1 MKKIILYIVL
11 NIFLIS
17 VYSCGETTII
27 YGEEKEYIEVKG
39 RGKNEITYYKG
50 RPFTGT
56 ILKLSSKRGK
66 EGEVFSNEKYK
77 EGKRHG
83 EWVINNLDYGGKMI
97 LQYEEGKIIDKKDT
111 YYSNPVYK

>member
-1 MKKIILYIVL
+1 MRKIILYIVL

-39 RGKNEITYYKG
+39 RRKNKITYYKG
-50 RPFTGT
+50 RPYTGT
-56 ILKLSSKRGK
+56 ILKLTT

-83 EWVINNLDYGGKMI
+83 EWVINNLDTGGKMI
-97 LQYEEGKIIDKKDT
+97 LQYEEGELVDKKDT
-111 YYSNPVYK
+111 YYPPPSNK